1 MKRQPSEQ
9 RISVTGDAYLNRDR
23 LWIALR
29 ILVGLVFI
37 SSAVLKGIAIQSFTL
52 VARDFLYLVGLD
64 FMRPGIVAVSVCIG
78 EVMIGALALWPNAYN
93 RIHWIYPVVMVF
105 FTYLTYIN
113 LIVPYGQIESCGCF
127 GEVIHLNPKETFVK
141 NVLLLGIVTA
151 LSMHQSIASDSKTTN
166 ASKSQQT

>member
-1 MKRQPSEQ
+1 M
-9 RISVTGDAYLNRDR
+9 
-23 LWIALR
+23 
-29 ILVGLVFI
+29 
-37 SSAVLKGIAIQSFTL
+37 AIQSFTL

-105 FTYLTYIN
+105 FTYLTYLN

-141 NVLLLGIVTA
+141 NIILLVLVTTS
-151 LSMHQSIASDSKTTN
+151 SMHLSIASDANMTN
-166 ASKSQQT
+166 TPKNQQA